1 MPSCFP
7 RPRSLQSAG
16 RAVVERSTVTSRP
29 SSRDLVVPYQL
40 LADAV
45 LVVHFGVVLFVVGG
59 LVVVLAGN
67 WLRWSW
73 VNRRGF
79 RGAHL
84 ATIGV
89 VVLQAW
95 LGQYCTLTTLE
106 SWLRVQ
112 AGSGAY
118 QSSFIEHWLQRL
130 VYFEAPLWM
139 CTAVHTAF
147 AVLVLLAWWR
157 FPPR

>member
-1 MPSCFP
+1 M
-7 RPRSLQSAG
+7 
-16 RAVVERSTVTSRP
+16 
-29 SSRDLVVPYQL
+29 PYQL

-59 LVVVLAGN
+59 LVLVLVGN
-67 WLRWSW
+67 WLRWRW
-73 VNRRGF
+73 VNHLWF
-79 RGAHL
+79 RLVHL
-84 ATIGV
+84 AAIAV

-95 LGQYCTLTTLE
+95 LRQYCPLTTLE

-118 QSSFIEHWLQRL
+118 QTSFIEHWLQRL
-130 VYFEAPLWM
+130 IYFQAPFWVF
-139 CTAVHTAF
+139 TVAYTVF

-157 FPPR
+157 FPPRRGSCKSNDA

>member
-1 MPSCFP
+1 M
-7 RPRSLQSAG
+7 
-16 RAVVERSTVTSRP
+16 
-29 SSRDLVVPYQL
+29 PYQF

-67 WLRWSW
+67 WLHWAW
-73 VNRRGF
+73 VNRLWF
-79 RGAHL
+79 RLAHL
-84 ATIGV
+84 AAIAV

-95 LGQYCTLTTLE
+95 LGQYCPLTTLE

-118 QSSFIEHWLQRL
+118 ETSFIEHWLHRL
-130 VYFEAPLWM
+130 IYFQAPFWVF
-139 CTAVHTAF
+139 TVAYTAF
-147 AVLVLLAWWR
+147 AVLVLWAWWR
-157 FPPR
+157 VPPRRGSGKGSDA